1 MGLGAKRTRTSPTFN
16 SLSALQQTH
25 CLGRYALAAAREA
38 EAFGGR
44 AAHGDARGLDAQSA
58 REVPLHLVAVV
69 SYLRALAY
77 DHGVHVRNLPGL
89 ADYRPDFTQK
99 LYGVG
104 VLEPLVGVGEVMA
117 DVFEA
122 SGA

>member
-1 MGLGAKRTRTSPTFN
+1 VGLGAKRTRTSPAFN

-25 CLGRYALAAAREA
+25 RLSRDALAAARKPET
-38 EAFGGR
+38 FGGR
-44 AAHGDARGLDAQSA
+44 AAHAYPRWLDAESL

-77 DHGVHVRNLPGL
+77 DHDVHVRNLPSL
-89 ADYRPDFTQK
+89 TDYRPDFTQK
-99 LYGVG
+99 LHGVG
-104 VLEPLVGVGEVMA
+104 AFEPLVGVGEVMA

-122 SGA
+122 GGA

>member
-25 CLGRYALAAAREA
+25 CLSRYALAATREA
-38 EAFGGR
+38 ETFGGR
-44 AAHGDARGLDAQSA
+44 ATHSYPRGLDAQSA

-77 DHGVHVRNLPGL
+77 DHGVHVLDFPSL
-89 ADYRPDFTQK
+89 TDYRPDFTQK

-104 VLEPLVGVGEVMA
+104 VLEPLVGVGEVVT